1 MNAKQLIE
9 AAERVN
15 EEWNVNRI
23 SSEDLQALIN
33 HVMTTVR
40 PDDDEPVTPERL
52 KADGWTK
59 SKYVTKWYITPR
71 EHLTIEVV
79 EDGGD
84 WFFKLGVDD
93 VCIAKMRDIR
103 RLVAALGE

>member
-40 PDDDEPVTPERL
+40 PDDDDPVTPERL
-52 KADGWTK
+52 KADGWVSAFDGAEWLHEDFDYK
-59 SKYVTKWYITPR
+59 
-71 EHLTIEVV
+71 LTEWGDGFICLQKEVV
-79 EDGGD
+79 SMGH
-84 WFFKLGVDD
+84 L
-93 VCIAKMRDIR
+93 R
-103 RLVAALGE
+103 RIVAALGE